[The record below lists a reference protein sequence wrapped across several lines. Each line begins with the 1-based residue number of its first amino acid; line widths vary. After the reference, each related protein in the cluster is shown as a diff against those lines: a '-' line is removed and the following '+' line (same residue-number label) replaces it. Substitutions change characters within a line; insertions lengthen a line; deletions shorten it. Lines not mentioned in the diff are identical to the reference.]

1 MKKTHITMKLLPI
14 LAALLTCINVNAY
27 DIEVDN
33 IYYDVNLDDMTAS
46 VTSGDNLYTGNIVI
60 PSSIAYK
67 GREFHVVSL
76 DNISFKNCPD
86 LISVTIRDGIEDIK
100 AYAFSGSKK
109 LAEVVLPNTL
119 TNLGENS
126 FENCESL
133 ESLEIP
139 NGIKSIPNR
148 CFTGCRSLSHVN
160 IPQSVTT
167 IEQRAFYFCSSLS
180 HIELPHSLQRIG
192 AEAFEWSGLVSI
204 SIPNSVSTIEA
215 FALGNCLALQNV
227 IFNDGN
233 TPLVMLFVS
242 SEDIDLHEGD
252 FLGAS
257 PLESLHIGRFIS
269 NITISED
276 LNILRINVTK
286 LKTVSFGKYSNKS
299 LDFTYAQELEEV
311 YCKFT
316 DPSDVTVSFSNKT
329 YLNATLFVPTGTKE
343 KFEKADGWKNFF
355 SIQEFDMDE
364 TAVKAIK
371 QTNGIKQ
378 YYNLDGKKPPYPNKG
393 VNIIRS
399 SNGETHKILIR

>member
-1 MKKTHITMKLLPI
+1 MKLLPI
-14 LAALLTCINVNAY
+14 LVALLTCVNVNAY

-76 DNISFKNCPD
+76 TSISFQNCSN
-86 LISVTIRDGIEDIK
+86 LTSVTIREGIEKIEPV
-100 AYAFSGSKK
+100 AFRNCINLSKI
-109 LAEVVLPNTL
+109 VLPKTL
-119 TNLGENS
+119 KSLGS
-126 FENCESL
+126 HVFWNCSSL
-133 ESLEIP
+133 ETIDIP
-139 NGIKSIPNR
+139 SGIKNIPQTCFYGCSSLKSVNIPESVTFIESNA
-148 CFTGCRSLSHVN
+148 FTGCKSLKHVELPNSLIDINNWAFAKTGLMSIN
-160 IPQSVTT
+160 IPASV
-167 IEQRAFYFCSSLS
+167 IYISCDAFQNCSSLKNVFFN
-180 HIELPHSLQRIG
+180 EGKEKMLIG
-192 AEAFEWSGLVSI
+192 PGTV
-204 SIPNSVSTIEA
+204 
-215 FALGNCLALQNV
+215 NV
-227 IFNDGN
+227 
-233 TPLVMLFVS
+233 LFG
-242 SEDIDLHEGD
+242 E
-252 FLGAS
+252 S
-257 PLESLHIGRFIS
+257 PLESLYLGRNLEVSPSQTNTSMNINTLTRITFGQIGT
-269 NITISED
+269 N
-276 LNILRINVTK
+276 
-286 LKTVSFGKYSNKS
+286 YQ
-299 LDFTYAQELEEV
+299 DFTAAQKLEEV

-378 YYNLDGKKPPYPNKG
+378 HYNLDGKKLPYPNKG

-399 SNGETHKILIR
+399 SNGETHKILIK